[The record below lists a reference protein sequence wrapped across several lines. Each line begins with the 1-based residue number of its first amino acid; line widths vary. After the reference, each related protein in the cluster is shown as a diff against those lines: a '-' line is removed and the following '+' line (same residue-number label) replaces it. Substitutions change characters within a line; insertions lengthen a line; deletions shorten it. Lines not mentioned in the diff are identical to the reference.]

1 MKKKLDLKK
10 RNIFLL
16 FMIFLSIIVITY
28 SLVNIAIWLWDN
40 YNVMQ
45 QANQI
50 EKDIVVT
57 EVEDTKVIDDEE
69 KINEKEIPDFDPYW
83 DFIKMNYLEV
93 DFSNLI
99 KANPEVV
106 AWISV
111 SGTNINYPVVQHSDN
126 EYYLN
131 HSFNGSKNGAGWVFL
146 DYRNATENLDK
157 NTIIYAHTRK
167 DGSMFG
173 SLKNTLNTDW
183 YGNKNNHVIKI
194 SSQYEN
200 NLWQVFS
207 VYRIPIT
214 SDYLQTNFS
223 NDDIFLEFLN
233 KIKER
238 SIYDF
243 KTTVSTNDKVL
254 TLSTCYNKKE
264 RVVVHA
270 KLIKS
275 QKR

>member
-1 MKKKLDLKK
+1 M
-10 RNIFLL
+10 LL
-16 FMIFLSIIVITY
+16 SSIVIVY
-28 SLVNIAIWLWDN
+28 SLVNIAIWLWDD
-40 YNVMQ
+40 YKIMKE
-45 QANQI
+45 ANQI
-50 EKDIVVT
+50 EQETVVSEIENTDVT
-57 EVEDTKVIDDEE
+57 EGEKKVEEE
-69 KINEKEIPDFDPYW
+69 QISDFDPYW
-83 DFIKMNYLEV
+83 DFVKMNYLQV

-99 KANPEVV
+99 KVNPEVV

-111 SGTNINYPVVQHSDN
+111 AGTNINYPVVHHTDN

-131 HSFNGSKNGAGWVFL
+131 HTFNGSKNGAGWVFL
-146 DYRNATENLDK
+146 DYRNTTENLSK
-157 NTIIYAHTRK
+157 NTIIYAHNRK

-173 SLKNTLNTDW
+173 SLRNILKSDW
-183 YGNKNNHVIKI
+183 YQNKNNYVIKM
-194 SSQYEN
+194 STKNEN

-207 VYRIPIT
+207 VYRIPVT
-214 SDYLQTNFS
+214 NDYLQIDFPK
-223 NDDIFLEFLN
+223 DDMFLAFLN

-243 KTTVSTNDKVL
+243 KTTVSANDKIL

-264 RVVVHA
+264 RVVMHA

>member
-1 MKKKLDLKK
+1 MKLDLKK
-10 RNIFLL
+10 RNIFL
-16 FMIFLSIIVITY
+16 FGMILLSSLVIIY
-28 SLVNIAIWLWDN
+28 SLINIAIWLWDD
-40 YNVMQ
+40 YKAMKE
-45 QANQI
+45 ANQI
-50 EKDIVVT
+50 EKDTVVT
-57 EVEDTKVIDDEE
+57 EIADTEVAQD
-69 KINEKEIPDFDPYW
+69 EKEVDEKQISDFDPYW

-99 KANPEVV
+99 KVNPEVV

-111 SGTNINYPVVQHSDN
+111 AGTNINYPVVQHADN
-126 EYYLN
+126 EYYLH

-146 DYRNATENLDK
+146 DYRNNLENLNK
-157 NTIIYAHTRK
+157 NTIIYAHNRK

-173 SLKNTLNTDW
+173 SLRRVLDSDW
-183 YGNKNNHVIKI
+183 YENKSNYVVKMSTKN
-194 SSQYEN
+194 EN

-207 VYRIPIT
+207 VYRIPVTI
-214 SDYLQTNFS
+214 DYLEINFS
-223 NDDIFLEFLN
+223 EDDRFFEFLN
-233 KIKER
+233 KMKER

-243 KTTVSTNDKVL
+243 KTTVNANDRIL

-264 RVVVHA
+264 RVVMHA

>member
-1 MKKKLDLKK
+1 MKLDLKK
-10 RNIFLL
+10 RNIFLVCIML
-16 FMIFLSIIVITY
+16 LSSIVIVY
-28 SLVNIAIWLWDN
+28 SLANIAIWLWDD
-40 YNVMQ
+40 YRVMKE
-45 QANQI
+45 ANQI
-50 EKDIVVT
+50 EQETAMSQIEDIDVT
-57 EVEDTKVIDDEE
+57 EEE
-69 KINEKEIPDFDPYW
+69 KKVEEEQISDFDPYW
-83 DFIKMNYLEV
+83 DFVKMNYLQV

-99 KANPEVV
+99 KVNPEVV

-111 SGTNINYPVVQHSDN
+111 AGTNINYPVVHHTDN

-131 HSFNGSKNGAGWVFL
+131 HTFNGSKNGAGWVFL
-146 DYRNATENLDK
+146 DYRNTTENLDK
-157 NTIIYAHTRK
+157 NTIIYAHNRK

-173 SLKNTLNTDW
+173 SLRNILNSDW
-183 YGNKNNHVIKI
+183 YQNKSNYVIKM
-194 SSQYEN
+194 STKNEN

-207 VYRIPIT
+207 VYRIPVT
-214 SDYLQTNFS
+214 NDYLQIDFS
-223 NDDIFLEFLN
+223 KDDIFLAFLN

-243 KTTVSTNDKVL
+243 KTTVSVNDKIL

-264 RVVVHA
+264 RVVMHA